1 MLERYSHVRMEA
13 KRHAMEG
20 RVART
25 TVPTI
30 ERPTGAPFKP
40 LLLEWAFFMS
50 VTNIPTLGQMKA

>member
-1 MLERYSHVRMEA
+1 MEGVIDGIL
-13 KRHAMEG
+13 G

-30 ERPTGAPFKP
+30 ERLTGAPYKP